1 MQRQYLAPRPTG
13 TYRGQMSLKDDVHD
27 FLESRRARITPDMVG
42 MPTGGGLRRV
52 PGLRREEVAMLAGM
66 SVDYYNRFERGNLAG
81 ASEAVLESLARALRL
96 DDAERQHLFDLARAA
111 NQGPIPRR
119 RRPAPKLRS
128 GIQQLLN
135 GMTGIPAFVRN
146 GRMDVLAMN
155 DLAREL
161 YHPGGGAP
169 EPSNYARYLFLD
181 PAAQESTADWA
192 GMAADTVA
200 ILRQESGRVP
210 HDGDL
215 ASLVAELSAGSSE
228 FRAMWASHEVRFHR
242 NGVKHFTHPSIGQF
256 DLSFEAM
263 ELPGDEGLT
272 LIAYSAEKGSRSH
285 DALALLSTV
294 VATARE
300 RERQRS

>member
-1 MQRQYLAPRPTG
+1 MP
-13 TYRGQMSLKDDVHD
+13 TYRGRMSLKDDVHD

-66 SVDYYNRFERGNLAG
+66 SVDYYNRFERGNIAG

-119 RRPAPKLRS
+119 RRPATKLRS
-128 GIQQLLN
+128 GVQQLLD

-161 YHPGGGAP
+161 YHPGGEAP
-169 EPSNYARYLFLD
+169 EPTNYARYLFLD
-181 PAAQESTADWA
+181 PAAQEATADWD

-215 ASLVAELSAGSSE
+215 AALIAELSAGSGA

-242 NGVKHFTHPSIGQF
+242 NGVKHFTHPAIGPF

-272 LIAYSAEKGSRSH
+272 LIAYSAEKNSRSH

-294 VATARE
+294 VATAHE
-300 RERQRS
+300 HQRS